1 MVVPNWLFR
10 KGEATVTC
18 TIVVGGQFG
27 SEGKG
32 KVVALEAALKTSPWV
47 VRCGGP
53 NSGHTVSLGGRE
65 TVLRQIPAGAGHPN
79 SLLLLSAGCVIS
91 EQILA
96 DEVRLSGIGKERL
109 IVDPRAVVLS
119 SDDILSERNSIH
131 KAIGSTASGTGAALA
146 RRMARDASVRLA
158 ASSPILQELAQVKP
172 VAPLLHSHL
181 NKGGDVIV
189 EGTQGFGLSLLHG
202 LHYPFVTSRDTT
214 ASGFA
219 SEVGLSPR
227 AIDSIIMVIRT
238 YPIRVSGNS
247 GPLPGEVSWEYV
259 AATSG
264 SPEVIPEYTSVTRR
278 LRRVAAFDMAA
289 VQSACAYN
297 CPTSLAVMG
306 LDRLDYLN
314 SKVPTPSELTDKA
327 REFIAKLENVTGI
340 RVKWVGIGFSS
351 LDALNLFDYSDWG
364 YLSHA
369 KLSPLSFAH
378 S

>member
-1 MVVPNWLFR
+1 M
-10 KGEATVTC
+10 TC

-32 KVVALEAALKTSPWV
+32 KVVALEAALKMAPWV

-53 NSGHTVSLGGRE
+53 NSGHTISLGGRE
-65 TVLRQIPAGAGHPN
+65 VVLRQIPAGAGHPN

-91 EQILA
+91 EQVFA
-96 DEVRLSGIGKERL
+96 DEVQLTGIGKDRL

-119 SDDILSERNSIH
+119 SDDILSEHNSIDRT
-131 KAIGSTASGTGAALA
+131 IGSTASGTGAALA
-146 RRMARDASVRLA
+146 RRMARDGSVRLA
-158 ASSPILQELAQVKP
+158 ASSQILQELAQVKP
-172 VAPLLHSHL
+172 VAPLLHDHL

-202 LHYPFVTSRDTT
+202 SHYPFVTSRDTT

-227 AIDSIIMVIRT
+227 AIGSIIMVIRT
-238 YPIRVSGNS
+238 YPIRVGGNS
-247 GPLPGEVSWEYV
+247 GPLPGEVSWDYL

-264 SPEVIPEYTSVTRR
+264 WHEVVPEYTSVTHR
-278 LRRVAAFDMAA
+278 LRRVAVFDMVA
-289 VQSACAYN
+289 VQEACAYN

-306 LDRLDYLN
+306 LDRLDYRN
-314 SKVPTPSELTDKA
+314 SKVTTPTGLTDKA
-327 REFIAKLENVTGI
+327 RDFVTKLENVTGI
-340 RVKWVGIGFSS
+340 RVKWVGTGFLSS
-351 LDALNLFDYSDWG
+351 DALNLFEHSDWE

-369 KLSPLSFAH
+369 KFSALSLAH